1 MTTTATTIS
10 NSNTLGDF
18 DVLLSFLHLERTSLA
33 TPSTAAPPSPTTTA
47 TASAAASPVGDP
59 SSMVAPTWGNSHNT
73 HTSAHPSTSAATAT
87 SQLGDLSMVLRY
99 LEAHKTCSSASTN
112 SFSKHLTLDPAFSS
126 FFLSTPTVLPLA
138 QTIQNLDLT
147 PAEADEDEDENED
160 SSASSRRRLKKKAT
174 RKLPIDEPSSSSGG
188 GWVSSESD
196 HKEEVMGR
204 SSEEPDIVAL
214 EDASNTQPPDT
225 IATLTDF
232 LAKELQQQY
241 QQQQQEQQEQKLGQP
256 MVNRTQQLNI
266 HSLSTLTVAKPN
278 HITLPPPPTIAT
290 TNNKIAASAT
300 TAVVSASASGTGAVF
315 IKKKRPW
322 RTAKVLREMK
332 AMFMEEQKRKTLQ
345 QQQQSLDN
353 NCPANVS
360 TKPNI
365 AATTTTTMTPVTLVT
380 PPKTM
385 QKKVERE
392 LVLDQTPGCE
402 PEFQWRP
409 RSHYNNFWKSC
420 TITRTTAGTTTDTNR
435 SSSSSSSSSEEES
448 PLRFRR
454 GCIIIPA
461 SSSSAFAF
469 GSKTSA
475 RPTSCASETTS
486 KIAESKRLLALRV
499 RDTFLVPRGTNL
511 LDQALSHAEA
521 HLPDPVVPSPPQPE
535 GKPKLTSTTRL
546 ELGTMKSLTRITT
559 PLSGPPQLADKLR
572 PAPATSTWTSTE
584 QPKPDSTPS
593 PPKSASA
600 APSNERVFIFVD
612 NSNIL
617 HGFYQS
623 RQQLEAQRAA
633 DGIPADGI
641 SSSTVRSRPED
652 GEDHHHHQDQ
662 VSLHKSPSHC
672 SETLVFE
679 DGMALV
685 TPTTTTNDDGLKSF
699 PPGTGSNGTSGNS
712 NNGNGTGTKAK
723 MARGSHRLPKFNYSK
738 FFDLLKRDRT
748 AARQVLVGSSPL
760 FQELDDAMEHR
771 YETIILRRV
780 KKFVQGELGAI
791 PVPVKQLRFPSSNFS
806 NSGAVVGPWSFCD
819 GAEPSVDKSTNT
831 VTPLTAAPSTAT
843 AAGSGSGS
851 SGGGSQGEQGVDELL
866 HLKMLETLL
875 DHEPATIVL
884 ASGDGGDSEFGGGG
898 FYAVIKRA
906 LNRGWHVEIISWEDQ
921 LSGVYLELA
930 LEYGYSCEHKL
941 TTTATATATAT
952 GESADN
958 KRCHALSSF
967 SLETVVGGQK
977 KQKKQQ
983 KYRPTGTKKQRALAL
998 ALAQKEKEKEEKEKE
1013 GKQRGCGHLRVWCLD
1028 WYGDILLQPT
1038 PIRTE

>member
-1 MTTTATTIS
+1 MTTTT
-10 NSNTLGDF
+10 
-18 DVLLSFLHLERTSLA
+18 
-33 TPSTAAPPSPTTTA
+33 
-47 TASAAASPVGDP
+47 
-59 SSMVAPTWGNSHNT
+59 
-73 HTSAHPSTSAATAT
+73 T
-87 SQLGDLSMVLRY
+87 SQLGDLSMVIRY
-99 LEAHKTCSSASTN
+99 LQAHKTYSSAAIN
-112 SFSKHLTLDPAFSS
+112 SFSKHHTLDPTVSTSALPTSTA
-126 FFLSTPTVLPLA
+126 LSLA
-138 QTIQNLDLT
+138 RTIQSLDMV
-147 PAEADEDEDENED
+147 PAKADEDEDED

-174 RKLPIDEPSSSSGG
+174 RKLPIDEPSSSSCG

-196 HKEEVMGR
+196 HKEEIMGR
-204 SSEEPDIVAL
+204 SSEEPDLAVL
-214 EDASNTQPPDT
+214 EDASYTQPPDT

-232 LAKELQQQY
+232 LVKELQQHY
-241 QQQQQEQQEQKLGQP
+241 QQQQQQQQDQKLGQQ
-256 MVNRTQQLNI
+256 MVSRAQQLNI
-266 HSLSTLTVAKPN
+266 HSLSTLTVAKSN
-278 HITLPPPPTIAT
+278 HVTLPPPPTVAT
-290 TNNKIAASAT
+290 TNNKITASAT
-300 TAVVSASASGTGAVF
+300 AAVVSASVSGTGAVF

-322 RTAKVLREMK
+322 HTAKVLREMK
-332 AMFMEEQKRKTLQ
+332 AMFMEEQKRKHPQ
-345 QQQQSLDN
+345 QQQLSLDN
-353 NCPANVS
+353 NRPANTS
-360 TKPNI
+360 TEPNI
-365 AATTTTTMTPVTLVT
+365 AATTTTTTAVTLVT
-380 PPKTM
+380 PPKTV
-385 QKKVERE
+385 QKKEEQE
-392 LVLDQTPGCE
+392 LVLDQTPGYE

-420 TITRTTAGTTTDTNR
+420 TLASTTAGTTTDTNR
-435 SSSSSSSSSEEES
+435 SSSSSSSSEEES
-448 PLRFRR
+448 PLRFHR
-454 GCIIIPA
+454 GCNIIPA
-461 SSSSAFAF
+461 SSSSAFTF

-475 RPTSCASETTS
+475 RPTSCASETKS
-486 KIAESKRLLALRV
+486 KNAESKRLLALRV

-511 LDQALSHAEA
+511 LDQALSRAEA
-521 HLPDPVVPSPPQPE
+521 HLPGPVAPTPPQHE
-535 GKPKLTSTTRL
+535 EKPKLTSTTRL

-572 PAPATSTWTSTE
+572 PAPATSTSTE

-600 APSNERVFIFVD
+600 TPSNERIFIFVD

-617 HGFYQS
+617 HGFYQN

-633 DGIPADGI
+633 DGILVNGT
-641 SSSTVRSRPED
+641 SSSTVRSRSED
-652 GEDHHHHQDQ
+652 GQDHYHHQDQ
-662 VSLHKSPSHC
+662 VSPHKSPSHC
-672 SETLVFE
+672 SETLAFE

-685 TPTTTTNDDGLKSF
+685 TPTTTADDDGPKSF
-699 PPGTGSNGTSGNS
+699 PPGTGSNGTTGNS
-712 NNGNGTGTKAK
+712 SNGNGTGPKAK

-760 FQELDDAMEHR
+760 FQELDDAMEHQ

-791 PVPVKQLRFPSSNFS
+791 PIPVKQVRFPPSNFS
-806 NSGAVVGPWSFCD
+806 NGGAVVGPSSYCD
-819 GAEPSVDKSTNT
+819 GAELSVEKSTSFTTTNT
-831 VTPLTAAPSTAT
+831 VAPLTAAPTTTT
-843 AAGSGSGS
+843 AAGSGS

-906 LNRGWHVEIISWEDQ
+906 LNRGWHVEVVSWEDQ

-941 TTTATATATAT
+941 ATTETAT
-952 GESADN
+952 GESAGG
-958 KRCHALSSF
+958 KRCHALSSS

-998 ALAQKEKEKEEKEKE
+998 ALAQEKEKEKEEKENE
-1013 GKQRGCGHLRVWCLD
+1013 GKQCERGHLRVWCLD
-1028 WYGDILLQPT
+1028 WYGDILLQSTPT
-1038 PIRTE
+1038 CTE